1 MAKVALHAP
10 ESLVDQDPMLDRPAA
25 APLSP
30 TFVEDAIRRA
40 TLPQMEITELLNC
53 AEQIKALGQPKRA
66 VDLYK
71 TWIAFHAD
79 HPLLHAVSFNYAVSL
94 AEIQDT
100 AGAIN
105 ALRETIRIKP
115 DFYPP
120 YINLGNQ
127 LEAAGRGDAAV
138 ASWRAVVE
146 DLPSVTPD
154 SVSYKTMA
162 LNQIGRVLEGINSDA
177 AAEDSLRQSLA
188 INPDQPEAVQ
198 HWIALRQRQ
207 CKWPVFAELAQV
219 KPAKLLGAIS
229 PLSLACY
236 ADDPMFQ
243 LANAHRYNRT
253 SIGRPAS
260 FRSTHHHPV
269 PAKRPER
276 LRIGYIS
283 SDFREHAVG
292 FSMTE
297 VVELHDRSQ
306 TEIFAYYCG
315 SVRGTDPTQV
325 RTKAA
330 ADHWLDISGMDEA
343 QAARK
348 IHADGIHILIDL
360 NGYTKDA
367 RTKVFA
373 MRPAPINVNWFGF
386 PGTMGSPY
394 HHYIV
399 ADPIIIPP
407 GSEAYYSEKVL
418 HLDCYQ
424 PNDRRRTVSPRKPT
438 RAEAGLPE
446 NAFVFCCLNGTQ
458 KLTTITFN
466 RWMEILRRAPGS
478 VLWLLTGTA
487 ETNERLRELARA
499 QGIEP
504 ERLVFAEKK
513 ANPDHLARYVLAD
526 LFLDNM
532 PYGAHTT
539 AADSLWMGVPVLTLP
554 GRSFAARVCASLVT
568 AAGVPDTICKDG
580 DDYVAK
586 AVALANDPAHLAS
599 LKQRLLDGR
608 ATSLLF
614 DTPRLVRD
622 LEGLYWRMYEDFET
636 GNLPVPDL
644 TNLDVYHEIGMELD
658 LEHVE
663 SMSDEAWQAT
673 YRDALSLRN
682 DFSPLKTDT
691 RMWRKG

>member
-1 MAKVALHAP
+1 
-10 ESLVDQDPMLDRPAA
+10 
-25 APLSP
+25 
-30 TFVEDAIRRA
+30 
-40 TLPQMEITELLNC
+40 
-53 AEQIKALGQPKRA
+53 
-66 VDLYK
+66 
-71 TWIAFHAD
+71 
-79 HPLLHAVSFNYAVSL
+79 
-94 AEIQDT
+94 
-100 AGAIN
+100 
-105 ALRETIRIKP
+105 
-115 DFYPP
+115 
-120 YINLGNQ
+120 
-127 LEAAGRGDAAV
+127 
-138 ASWRAVVE
+138 
-146 DLPSVTPD
+146 
-154 SVSYKTMA
+154 
-162 LNQIGRVLEGINSDA
+162 
-177 AAEDSLRQSLA
+177 
-188 INPDQPEAVQ
+188 
-198 HWIALRQRQ
+198 
-207 CKWPVFAELAQV
+207 
-219 KPAKLLGAIS
+219 
-229 PLSLACY
+229 
-236 ADDPMFQ
+236 
-243 LANAHRYNRT
+243 
-253 SIGRPAS
+253 
-260 FRSTHHHPV
+260 
-269 PAKRPER
+269 
-276 LRIGYIS
+276 
-283 SDFREHAVG
+283 
-292 FSMTE
+292 
-297 VVELHDRSQ
+297 
-306 TEIFAYYCG
+306 
-315 SVRGTDPTQV
+315 
-325 RTKAA
+325 
-330 ADHWLDISGMDEA
+330 
-343 QAARK
+343 
-348 IHADGIHILIDL
+348 
-360 NGYTKDA
+360 
-367 RTKVFA
+367 
-373 MRPAPINVNWFGF
+373 
-386 PGTMGSPY
+386 
-394 HHYIV
+394 V

-644 TNLDVYHEIGMELD
+644 TNLDIYHEIGMELD
-658 LEHVE
+658 LENVE

>member
-1 MAKVALHAP
+1 
-10 ESLVDQDPMLDRPAA
+10 MLDRPANA
-25 APLSP
+25 TLAPHL
-30 TFVEDAIRRA
+30 VEDAIRRA
-40 TLPQMEITELLNC
+40 SLPQMEIGELLTL

-71 TWIAFHAD
+71 IWIAFHPD
-79 HPLLHAVSFNYAVSL
+79 HPLLHAVSFNHAVCLS
-94 AEIQDT
+94 EIGDT

-127 LEAAGRGDAAV
+127 LEGSGRGDAAIE
-138 ASWRAVVE
+138 AWKKVVE
-146 DLPSVTPD
+146 DLPSITAD

-162 LNQIGRVLEGINSDA
+162 LNQIGRVFEGANSDA
-177 AAEDSLRQSLA
+177 AAEESLRQSLA

-207 CKWPVFAELAQV
+207 CKWPVFGDLTQI
-219 KPAKLLGAIS
+219 KPTKLLGNIS

-236 ADDPMFQ
+236 ADDPLFQ
-243 LANAHRYNRT
+243 LANAHRYNKT
-253 SIGRPAS
+253 AIGRPQS
-260 FRSTHHHPV
+260 YRTTRQHPV
-269 PAKRPER
+269 PAHRPEK
-276 LRIGYIS
+276 LKIGYIS

-297 VVELHDRSQ
+297 VVELHDRTQ
-306 TEIFAYYCG
+306 TEIFTYYCG
-315 SVRGTDPTQV
+315 SVKGTDATQA
-325 RTKAA
+325 RTKAGT
-330 ADHWLDISGMDEA
+330 DHWCDISGMDDA

-386 PGTMGSPY
+386 PGTMGSSY

-399 ADPIIIPP
+399 ADQTIIPP
-407 GSEAYYSEKVL
+407 ELEAFYSEKVL
-418 HLDCYQ
+418 HLPCYQ
-424 PNDRRRTVSPRKPT
+424 PNDRRRTVSPNRPT
-438 RAEAGLPE
+438 RESAGLPE

-458 KLTTITFN
+458 KLTATTFQ
-466 RWMEILRRAPGS
+466 RWMEILRQVPDS

-487 ETNERLRELARA
+487 DTNERLQQLAA
-499 QGIEP
+499 AHGIAP
-504 ERLVFAEKK
+504 ERLVFAAKK
-513 ANPDHLARYVLAD
+513 PNPDHLARYVLAD
-526 LFLDNM
+526 VFLDNM

-539 AADSLWMGVPVLTLP
+539 AADSLWMGVPVVTLP

-568 AAGVPDTICKDG
+568 AAGIPEMICTDG

-586 AVALANDPAHLAS
+586 AVALAKNPAS
-599 LKQRLLDGR
+599 LAVIKQKLADGR
-608 ATSLLF
+608 ATCQLF
-614 DTPRLVRD
+614 DTPKLVRD
-622 LEGLYWRMYEDFET
+622 LEGLYWRMYDDFAS
-636 GNLPVPDL
+636 GSLPVPDL
-644 TNLDVYHEIGMELD
+644 TNLETYHEIGMELD
-658 LEHVE
+658 LEHTE
-663 SMSDEAWQAT
+663 LMSDDAWRTAYLT
-673 YRDALSLRN
+673 AMSLRHE
-682 DFSPLKTDT
+682 FSPLANDARLWQK
-691 RMWRKG
+691 

>member
-1 MAKVALHAP
+1 
-10 ESLVDQDPMLDRPAA
+10 
-25 APLSP
+25 
-30 TFVEDAIRRA
+30 
-40 TLPQMEITELLNC
+40 
-53 AEQIKALGQPKRA
+53 
-66 VDLYK
+66 
-71 TWIAFHAD
+71 
-79 HPLLHAVSFNYAVSL
+79 
-94 AEIQDT
+94 
-100 AGAIN
+100 
-105 ALRETIRIKP
+105 
-115 DFYPP
+115 
-120 YINLGNQ
+120 
-127 LEAAGRGDAAV
+127 
-138 ASWRAVVE
+138 
-146 DLPSVTPD
+146 
-154 SVSYKTMA
+154 
-162 LNQIGRVLEGINSDA
+162 
-177 AAEDSLRQSLA
+177 
-188 INPDQPEAVQ
+188 
-198 HWIALRQRQ
+198 
-207 CKWPVFAELAQV
+207 
-219 KPAKLLGAIS
+219 
-229 PLSLACY
+229 
-236 ADDPMFQ
+236 
-243 LANAHRYNRT
+243 
-253 SIGRPAS
+253 
-260 FRSTHHHPV
+260 
-269 PAKRPER
+269 
-276 LRIGYIS
+276 
-283 SDFREHAVG
+283 
-292 FSMTE
+292 MTE

>member
-1 MAKVALHAP
+1 
-10 ESLVDQDPMLDRPAA
+10 MLDRPAA
-25 APLSP
+25 APLAP

-79 HPLLHAVSFNYAVSL
+79 HPLLHAVCFNHAVCL

-127 LEAAGRGDAAV
+127 LEASGRGDAAI
-138 ASWRAVVE
+138 ASWKAVVD
-146 DLPSVTPD
+146 DLPSITPD

-207 CKWPVFAELAQV
+207 CKWPVFAELGQV
-219 KPAKLLGAIS
+219 KPAKLLSAIS

-260 FRSTHHHPV
+260 FRSTQNHPV
-269 PAKRPER
+269 PATRPER

-315 SVRGTDPTQV
+315 SVRGTDPTQA

-343 QAARK
+343 QVARK

-394 HHYIV
+394 HHYMV

-407 GSEAYYSEKVL
+407 GSEAFYSEKVL
-418 HLDCYQ
+418 HLACYQ
-424 PNDRRRTVSPRKPT
+424 PNDRRRTVSPRTPT
-438 RAEAGLPE
+438 RAEAGLPD

-466 RWMEILRRAPGS
+466 RWMEILRRVPGS
-478 VLWLLTGTA
+478 VLWLLTGTPD
-487 ETNERLRELARA
+487 TNERLRELARA

-568 AAGVPDTICKDG
+568 AAGVPETICTDG

-586 AVALANDPAHLAS
+586 AVALANDPARMAS

-608 ATSLLF
+608 GTSLLF

-622 LEGLYWRMYEDFET
+622 LEGLYWRMYEDFEK
-636 GNLPVPDL
+636 GELPVPDL
-644 TNLDVYHEIGMELD
+644 TNLEIYHEIGMELD
-658 LEHVE
+658 LEQVE
-663 SMSDEAWQAT
+663 SMSEVSWRAAYQ
-673 YRDALSLRN
+673 DALSVRN
-682 DFSPLKTDT
+682 DFSPLKPDS
-691 RMWRKG
+691 RLWQKG